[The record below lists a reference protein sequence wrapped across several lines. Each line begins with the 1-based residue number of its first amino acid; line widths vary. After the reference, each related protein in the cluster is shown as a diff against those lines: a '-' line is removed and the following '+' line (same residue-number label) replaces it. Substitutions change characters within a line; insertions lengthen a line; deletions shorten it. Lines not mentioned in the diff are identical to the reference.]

1 MNLDSDINSDLNLN
15 STSETGISASWEIS
29 PGNTD
34 RLSWPWD
41 PTLAKKGQNGHKNP
55 REVATTR
62 DKTHQMTTWCDKWY
76 VTNGMLLSS
85 WSLTECKM
93 WHKADMCVTLY
104 GMTYEFW
111 LCWEECNCDRTSMV
125 VWLVISWWVGCFRL
139 VAWAGFARGV
149 WGRKVDTTKVST
161 TKVYNTNMVTMVW
174 RRVFATLGGWL
185 AGGQWV
191 SVPQDCLQERH
202 DEKNRQSL
210 IVSLNLRHRLLSV
223 GGSFLVL
230 WVGHGEEV
238 FQLPLQ
244 CLKGRPLH
252 RVLHKI

>member
-1 MNLDSDINSDLNLN
+1 MQLWHGFHGCLIGHQLMGWLFSLGSMGTGQALLEG
-15 STSETGISASWEIS
+15 SEGGRWTPPI
-29 PGNTD
+29 
-34 RLSWPWD
+34 
-41 PTLAKKGQNGHKNP
+41 K
-55 REVATTR
+55 V
-62 DKTHQMTTWCDKWY
+62 
-76 VTNGMLLSS
+76 VTN
-85 WSLTECKM
+85 
-93 WHKADMCVTLY
+93 
-104 GMTYEFW
+104 
-111 LCWEECNCDRTSMV
+111 
-125 VWLVISWWVGCFRL
+125 
-139 VAWAGFARGV
+139 
-149 WGRKVDTTKVST
+149 KVDT
-161 TKVYNTNMVTMVW
+161 TNMVTMVW

-202 DEKNRQSL
+202 DEKSTSL

-252 RVLHKI
+252 RVLHKM